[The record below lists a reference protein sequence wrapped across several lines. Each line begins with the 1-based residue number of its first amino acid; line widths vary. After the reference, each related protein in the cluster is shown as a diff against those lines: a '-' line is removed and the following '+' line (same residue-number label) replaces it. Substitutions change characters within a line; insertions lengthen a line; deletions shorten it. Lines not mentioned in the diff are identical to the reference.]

1 MAVAELLGK
10 MAAEIE
16 EDMSL
21 DEFSDWLA
29 WMKLKREVQEKDN
42 RRMKS
47 KANRRRR

>member
-10 MAAEIE
+10 MVAEIE

-29 WMKLKREVQEKDN
+29 WMKFKREIQEKDN
-42 RRMKS
+42 QRMKS
-47 KANRRRR
+47 KVRGKRK

>member
-16 EDMSL
+16 EEMSL
-21 DEFSDWLA
+21 DEFSDWRA
-29 WMKLKREVQEKDN
+29 WMKFKREVQEKDN

-47 KANRRRR
+47 KVKGRRK